1 MLFVLGWLNSKAMD
15 FYYKKRFSMKKEEA
29 FPEIQTYL
37 YELLPLPNVTEKQ
50 SKQMIDLVREALAG
64 KEVDSLIDILV
75 YLLYKLTYDEVR
87 IIDPNIETIISE
99 TEYNKRLAENA

>member
-1 MLFVLGWLNSKAMD
+1 MVESRGHKELSVIVDKIIASKKINPQAN
-15 FYYKKRFSMKKEEA
+15 
-29 FPEIQTYL
+29 T
-37 YELLPLPNVTEKQ
+37 T
-50 SKQMIDLVREALAG
+50 DLENQ
-64 KEVDSLIDILV
+64 IDILV